1 MRKKMAKAK
10 ILVLSWEFPPRIV
23 GGIARHVAEL
33 YPEIVKL
40 DYEIH
45 LVTVAVNNSPLGENV
60 EGINIHRVL
69 VDNDDNFFNWIRNM
83 NQSMYFCAEQLISQI
98 GNFDLIHAHDW
109 LVADSAIPL
118 KNKFKMIEI
127 NLTVI

>member
-1 MRKKMAKAK
+1 MAKAK

-45 LVTVAVNNSPLGENV
+45 LLTVAIVNIPSCEQV
-60 EGINIHRVL
+60 EGIKIHRVW
-69 VDNDDNFFNWIRNM
+69 VAENNNFFDWITEM
-83 NQSMYFCAEQLISQI
+83 NQSMYFCAEELIGTI
-98 GNFDLIHAHDW
+98 GGFDLIHAHDW
-109 LVADSAIPL
+109 LVAQSAIPL
-118 KNKFKMIEI
+118 KNKFKMTYIETI
-127 NLTVI
+127 